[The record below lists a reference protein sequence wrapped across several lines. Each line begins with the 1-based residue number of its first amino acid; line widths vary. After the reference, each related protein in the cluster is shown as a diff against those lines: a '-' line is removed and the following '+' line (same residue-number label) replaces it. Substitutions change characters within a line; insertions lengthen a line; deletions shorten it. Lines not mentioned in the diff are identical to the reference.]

1 MAQTDVLAATATA
14 TGVIVNQPARIKSIY
29 FVSSATAGTLSFRN
43 GGAGG
48 PELIRIDTPAGIGDV
63 TVYIPDNG
71 VRFTTNV
78 HLTVTNATSVT
89 VFYG

>member
-1 MAQTDVLAATATA
+1 MSQTDVSAATATA
-14 TGVIVNQPARIKSIY
+14 TGTIVNQPARVKSIY

-48 PELIRIDTPAGIGDV
+48 TELIRIDTPAGIGDV

-71 VRFTTNV
+71 VRFTANV
-78 HLTVTNATSVT
+78 HVTMTNTTSVT
-89 VFYG
+89 IFYG